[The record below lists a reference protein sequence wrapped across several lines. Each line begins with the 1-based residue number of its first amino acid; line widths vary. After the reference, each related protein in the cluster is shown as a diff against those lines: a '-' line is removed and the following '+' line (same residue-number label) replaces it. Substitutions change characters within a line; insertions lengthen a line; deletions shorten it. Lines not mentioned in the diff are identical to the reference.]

1 MPPAPPD
8 DPPAAGQPASR
19 PPDPQVTAPAADLAA
34 LIAGLFSPLA
44 HALRAG
50 LNGIS
55 VWTHLLSRDGD
66 DVSARALEGIRR
78 AVTHQSALAQDLS
91 QFGAVLGA
99 QGAEPTARV
108 DLRAVCTQV
117 IEEAGEAAV
126 AQCLHLR
133 EGEPLAVLAHP
144 ALLKQA
150 VRMLLLDAL
159 AAVPD
164 GTPVDVRLRSE
175 DGEGVL
181 EIGAASRTGGSP
193 RRATLRQ
200 ALCALAAG
208 ILGGR
213 LLIVPGEPAPRCIL
227 HLPAA
232 A

>member
-19 PPDPQVTAPAADLAA
+19 PPDPQVTAPAADFAA

-44 HALRAG
+44 HDLRAG

-66 DVSARALEGIRR
+66 EVSVRALEGIRR

-99 QGAEPTARV
+99 KGGEPSEHV
-108 DLRAVCTQV
+108 DLRALCTQV

-126 AQCLHLR
+126 AQFLHMG
-133 EGEPLAVLAHP
+133 EGEPLFVLAHP
-144 ALLKQA
+144 ALLRQA

-164 GTPVDVRLRSE
+164 GTPVEVGLRGE
-175 DGEGVL
+175 GDEGVL
-181 EIGAASRTGGSP
+181 EVGAASGTGGGL

-208 ILGGR
+208 MLGGR
-213 LLIVPGEPAPRCIL
+213 LLILPGEPAPRCIL